1 MAANQY
7 ARRGHPHDGEKR
19 ASRTIR
25 CALSLSS
32 EPHLRFGL
40 CRQRRERSR
49 SAWRSRAHK
58 PSVERVVAQRSQKN
72 WADIG
77 VPNPRENSICRCN
90 LYRLRSGL
98 ISVARRLRRVGHTV
112 PKRSLLPKRS
122 LPERNRLYGVRS
134 GAIARMID
142 GKQLNASK
150 QKHRYGLPSARRRP
164 DWRQGQGRCR
174 ETSGRPHT
182 LYTSWHA
189 YSFTTR
195 THTRP
200 GLPRPPRHN

>member
-49 SAWRSRAHK
+49 SAWRSRAHR
-58 PSVERVVAQRSQKN
+58 PSVERVVAERSQKN

-122 LPERNRLYGVRS
+122 LPERNRLYGARG
-134 GAIARMID
+134 GATERTID
-142 GKQLNASK
+142 GKSNAAK
-150 QKHRYGLPSARRRP
+150 QKRHPLARRRP
-164 DWRQGQGRCR
+164 GWRQGQGRCR
-174 ETSGRPHT
+174 ETSGKPHT
-182 LYTSWHA
+182 LCKSWHA
-189 YSFTTR
+189 YSFAT
-195 THTRP
+195 
-200 GLPRPPRHN
+200 